1 VVASA
6 VSGVFSLPSDL
17 PVQDAASFFVNPYTA
32 LAIFDTARAEGTKAF
47 VHTAAASQLGQMIVK
62 LSLTPTMAGMEVI
75 NVVRREEQAE
85 LLREIGAKHIVVTGS
100 GEDDDSWKKEL
111 ASKIKELGATVAFD
125 AVAGRSTGDLLD
137 ALPKKGT
144 VYVYGGLAGKVG
156 NIDPMALIYHGKKVK
171 GFFLSNWIAQG
182 GTLGTV
188 PRMMKAGANVN
199 SGLNQ
204 GGWSS
209 TQFKDTTL
217 ENAQGD
223 ISTLLNG
230 SITGQKLR
238 IRLDEVV

>member
-1 VVASA
+1 
-6 VSGVFSLPSDL
+6 
-17 PVQDAASFFVNPYTA
+17 
-32 LAIFDTARAEGTKAF
+32 
-47 VHTAAASQLGQMIVK
+47 
-62 LSLTPTMAGMEVI
+62 
-75 NVVRREEQAE
+75 
-85 LLREIGAKHIVVTGS
+85 
-100 GEDDDSWKKEL
+100 
-111 ASKIKELGATVAFD
+111 
-125 AVAGRSTGDLLD
+125 
-137 ALPKKGT
+137 
-144 VYVYGGLAGKVG
+144 
-156 NIDPMALIYHGKKVK
+156 
-171 GFFLSNWIAQG
+171 LSNWIAQG